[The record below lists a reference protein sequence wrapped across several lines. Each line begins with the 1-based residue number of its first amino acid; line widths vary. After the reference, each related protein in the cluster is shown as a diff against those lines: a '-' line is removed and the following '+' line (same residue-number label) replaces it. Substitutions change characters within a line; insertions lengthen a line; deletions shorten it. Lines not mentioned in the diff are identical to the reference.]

1 MRLRRVGPKT
11 VHIGYFSTTNIPS
24 PARLPRHMMGM
35 QRTEE
40 CRAPGLRACQPLA
53 SHFLPH

>member
-1 MRLRRVGPKT
+1 MRLGRVGPKT

-24 PARLPRHMMGM
+24 PAPLPRHVMGM

-40 CRAPGLRACQPLA
+40 CREPGPRACQPLA
-53 SHFLPH
+53 SHFLSH